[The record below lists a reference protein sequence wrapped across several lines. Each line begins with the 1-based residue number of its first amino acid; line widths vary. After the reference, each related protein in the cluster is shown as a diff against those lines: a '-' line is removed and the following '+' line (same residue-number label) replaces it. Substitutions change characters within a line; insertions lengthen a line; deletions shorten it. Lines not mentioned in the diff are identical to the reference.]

1 MWVLMKP
8 EFNQEER
15 LLFSWCAGGR
25 ESHEGAGAVG
35 EPFAAFFLGDPRDVV
50 FEGRGSRAV
59 GSFHAG
65 DFAGDVD
72 DGDVFVEVANVFN
85 GAGVGGACHRAG
97 LFVGKEF
104 LDFGRAMAM
113 LAEGVDE
120 IAIGE
125 EESGHEFGIVFVPGG
140 GPFVVAFVDGGVF

>member
-1 MWVLMKP
+1 MVAS
-8 EFNQEER
+8 
-15 LLFSWCAGGR
+15 LFRRRRGWRGHISKR
-25 ESHEGAGAVG
+25 PGAIRH
-35 EPFAAFFLGDPRDVV
+35 PFTVFLLGDPRDVV

-59 GSFHAG
+59 RAFHAG
-65 DFAGDVD
+65 DFASDVD

-97 LFVGKEF
+97 LFVGEEF
-104 LDFGRAMAM
+104 LDFGRAIAVF
-113 LAEGVDE
+113 AKGVDE